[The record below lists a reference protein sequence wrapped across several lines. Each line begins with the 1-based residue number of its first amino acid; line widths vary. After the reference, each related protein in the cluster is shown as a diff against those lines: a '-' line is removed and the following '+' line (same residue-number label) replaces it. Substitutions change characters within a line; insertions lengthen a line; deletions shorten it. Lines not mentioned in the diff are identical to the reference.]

1 MLLNNFKLL
10 FQFYPDSTFV
20 NVLGETVNKGS
31 ILAGQPDTD
40 RFNGHACHASNLL
53 YNYNPNMGSNGYI
66 NEQAKYPWTGITGG
80 RCENSLYGRYN
91 GFILFVGSGDTP
103 PTPDDYK
110 LENAVELGV
119 LTASCIHYANGRTI
133 VSREFFNNKGE
144 DVTIKEIGCYL
155 FATNSWSNSVNS
167 SEYIPIVMIGR
178 KVLKNPVTILTG
190 ELYTFNYTIDMSQI
204 AFTEVDD

>member
-10 FQFYPDSTFV
+10 FQFYPDNTFV
-20 NVLGETVNKGS
+20 NVLGKTVNKGS
-31 ILAGQPDTD
+31 ILAGQYDTD
-40 RFNGHACHASNLL
+40 RYNGHACHASNLL

-103 PTPDDYK
+103 PTSDDYK
-110 LENAVELGV
+110 LENAVELKV

-133 VSREFFNNKGE
+133 VSREFFNNTDE
-144 DVTIKEIGCYL
+144 NVTIKEIGCYI
-155 FATNSWSNSVNS
+155 FINS
-167 SEYIPIVMIGR
+167 SPHQPLVMIAR
-178 KVLKNPVTILTG
+178 KVLPNPVVIPEG
-190 ELYTFNYTIDMSQI
+190 QNYTFTYTIDTSQI
-204 AFTEVDD
+204 SFAEADNE

>member
-20 NVLGETVNKGS
+20 NVLGDTVYKGN
-31 ILAGQPDTD
+31 ILAGQYDTD

-80 RCENSLYGRYN
+80 RCENSTYGRYN
-91 GFILFVGSGDTP
+91 GFVLFVGSGDTP

-110 LENAVELGV
+110 LENAAELKV

-133 VSREFFNNKGE
+133 VSREFFNNTDE
-144 DVTIKEIGCYL
+144 NVTIKEIGCYI
-155 FATNSWSNSVNS
+155 FANTSPNQ
-167 SEYIPIVMIGR
+167 PLVMIAR
-178 KVLKNPVTILTG
+178 KVLPTPVVIPEG
-190 ELYTFNYTIDMSQI
+190 QNYTFTYTIDTSQI
-204 AFTEVDD
+204 SFAEADNE